1 MAETTIDD
9 YIASFPEEVQTILGQ
24 VRRTI
29 RQAAP
34 DAVESISYQ
43 IPTYKLKG
51 QALIYFAGWKHHI
64 SIYPLPSGGDDS
76 FEAELDQYRSGKGT
90 AQFPLDQPLPYDLIR
105 KMVELHVARID
116 AQNGF
121 GSPSR

>member
-1 MAETTIDD
+1 MADATIDD
-9 YIASFPEEVQTILGQ
+9 YIASFPEDVQTILGE

-29 RQAAP
+29 REAAP

-76 FEAELDQYRSGKGT
+76 FERNWTST
-90 AQFPLDQPLPYDLIR
+90 APGREP
-105 KMVELHVARID
+105 HS
-116 AQNGF
+116 
-121 GSPSR
+121 SPSTSRSHTT